1 MGGTAREKYNRAAR
15 FYDLYE
21 MPVEALLFSSLRK
34 NALTSVS
41 GRTLEVGGGT
51 GKNLQYY
58 LENTN
63 LTAID
68 FSSSMLRK
76 AKKRAE
82 QLVMENVTMLGQD
95 IQSLTF
101 PEDHYDCIT
110 ASCVFCT
117 VPDPILGL
125 QNLLRVLKP
134 DGKAIFIEH
143 MKTDNPLINAFLY
156 AMNIMSTRML
166 GTSMIRET
174 EKNIRNAG
182 FTVLSVKGYLFNVVK
197 VIVATRDSG

>member
-1 MGGTAREKYNRAAR
+1 MGETAREKYNRAAR
-15 FYDLYE
+15 LYDLYE
-21 MPVEALLFSSLRK
+21 MPVEALLFSKLRK
-34 NALTSVS
+34 GALASVS
-41 GRTLEVGGGT
+41 GRTLEVGVGT

-58 LENTN
+58 PENTN

-76 AKKRAE
+76 AKKRAKLLE
-82 QLVMENVTMLGQD
+82 MENVTMLEQD

-101 PEDHYDCIT
+101 PENHYDYIT

-134 DGKAIFIEH
+134 GGKAIFIEH

-174 EKNIRNAG
+174 DKNIRNAG
-182 FTVLSVKGYLFNVVK
+182 FSVLSVKGYLFNVVK
-197 VIVATRDSG
+197 VIVATKDSE